1 MIRIHREKL
10 IENCPYGAMYFV
22 PPTYPHKSTFYKIT
36 LICDGESDMEFYS
49 RSGGEIKKMRLKRG
63 HAFIITPQDVHN
75 FVGTDWTSYCFRD
88 VYITEDLMKRLCDNI
103 SDTLYDEIMG
113 AEYPPVFK
121 LTINT
126 LFSILEMHSVIAFKP
141 MSKENDAVHKV
152 IATYLLGEYL
162 EYGNE
167 NRNYPKW
174 LRKFL
179 ESLEKEDF
187 LMLSIEDMVKSINYS
202 HSYVCREF
210 KKYLKVPI
218 KQYIIKQKLIY
229 SCNMLTQTDQ
239 TLEEITARLNFS
251 ALSNYIFLFK
261 REYGLTPGKYRRE
274 HQMN

>member
-1 MIRIHREKL
+1 
-10 IENCPYGAMYFV
+10 
-22 PPTYPHKSTFYKIT
+22 
-36 LICDGESDMEFYS
+36 
-49 RSGGEIKKMRLKRG
+49 
-63 HAFIITPQDVHN
+63 
-75 FVGTDWTSYCFRD
+75 
-88 VYITEDLMKRLCDNI
+88 MKRLCDNI
-103 SDTLYDEIMG
+103 SDTLYDEIRG

-121 LTINT
+121 LTLNT
-126 LFSILEMHSVIAFKP
+126 LFSIVEMHSVIAFKQV
-141 MSKENDAVHKV
+141 SKENDAVHKV
-152 IATYLLGEYL
+152 IITYLLGEYL

-187 LMLSIEDMVKSINYS
+187 LMLSIEDMVKSVNYS
-202 HSYVCREF
+202 HGYVCREF

-239 TLEEITARLNFS
+239 SLEEISARFNFS

-274 HQMN
+274 HQIN